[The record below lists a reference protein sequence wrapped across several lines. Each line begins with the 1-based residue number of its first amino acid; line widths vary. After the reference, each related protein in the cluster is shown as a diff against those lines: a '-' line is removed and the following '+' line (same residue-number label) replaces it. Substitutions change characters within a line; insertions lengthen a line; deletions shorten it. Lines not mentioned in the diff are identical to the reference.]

1 MGPSDGTIMATII
14 RSHMPRNVAAA
25 PVQPWPGIRIQAI
38 DIVQPPGMGIPPDI
52 DRAQATV
59 AAALAANRTATVSA
73 RPRSRVG
80 TRLSAPAPARS
91 VRIAIVMA
99 HPGLRELE
107 RILVAA
113 PGREVEDVVGGV
125 QEVDAAGVGRVRVED
140 VAPRV
145 LVEGA
150 DAFAVGVLALD
161 GRVVV
166 ARFS

>member
-1 MGPSDGTIMATII
+1 
-14 RSHMPRNVAAA
+14 
-25 PVQPWPGIRIQAI
+25 IQTI

-73 RPRSRVG
+73 RPRSPVG
-80 TRLSAPAPARS
+80 PSLSAPPSAPS
-91 VRIAIVMA
+91 VRIAIVVP

-107 RILVAA
+107 CLFVAA

-125 QEVDAAGVGRVRVED
+125 QEVDAPGVGRVRVED

-145 LVEGA
+145 PVEGA

-166 ARFS
+166 ARLSALEVLGTEGHAEVVVEVAPR

>member
-1 MGPSDGTIMATII
+1 MGTSDGSIIATII
-14 RSHMPRNVAAA
+14 RTHMPRNVAAA
-25 PVQPWPGIRIQAI
+25 ATRPWPGIRIQAI

-73 RPRSRVG
+73 RPRSPVG
-80 TRLSAPAPARS
+80 PSLSAPAPAPS
-91 VRIAIVMA
+91 ARIAIVVP

-107 RILVAA
+107 RLFVTA

-125 QEVDAAGVGRVRVED
+125 QEVDAPGVGRVRVED

-145 LVEGA
+145 L
-150 DAFAVGVLALD
+150 
-161 GRVVV
+161 
-166 ARFS
+166 